1 MYLDPS
7 YKDDQYWSIN
17 SMLEV
22 LISMITFLIDTG
34 HRLKIQYFRDQICL
48 FIFSLFYKQLVNLLI
63 NKEKLLFK
71 GPFPKA
77 WASELSE
84 VNKTNLILFL
94 YRTNIDY
101 SSDCQSII
109 LMTMEFCIN
118 S

>member
-1 MYLDPS
+1 MPNWYRAPFEN
-7 YKDDQYWSIN
+7 SIFPRPN
-17 SMLEV
+17 
-22 LISMITFLIDTG
+22 
-34 HRLKIQYFRDQICL
+34 L
-48 FIFSLFYKQLVNLLI
+48 FIIFSLFYKQLVNLLI

-84 VNKTNLILFL
+84 VNKTNSILFL

-109 LMTMEFCIN
+109 LMTM
-118 S
+118 

>member
-1 MYLDPS
+1 
-7 YKDDQYWSIN
+7 
-17 SMLEV
+17 
-22 LISMITFLIDTG
+22 MITFLIDAG

-48 FIFSLFYKQLVNLLI
+48 FIFSLFYKQLVNLLT